1 MLFYQGF
8 CWTQSCLY
16 VRFGHILYAYV
27 FSIWK
32 YKISTTKIWSQI
44 FLDRFCS
51 SFVFKSRICL
61 VLGFWWHLYKSLYL
75 SLSWCWFLYCTLCR
89 LSTEFSGNSKQGLY
103 FCCKVWTLAVFLEA
117 VETYISDYF
126 HWEQVKKWKYTNLSQ
141 NKRPKSNNFPKVCS
155 YLCLSVDR
163 SVYRSSASHLFSNLF
178 VSSKMLFLIE
188 FFSRGFV
195 GHSLGPCI
203 TCLHVHMLQSRVWFI
218 LNIISVMAG
227 ISSRL
232 MLHNIIIC
240 TALFENL
247 KLHL

>member
-1 MLFYQGF
+1 MVSQSLLCSFIRGSAGHSPVYMYDLGIF
-8 CWTQSCLY
+8 CMPTFS
-16 VRFGHILYAYV
+16 AYENT
-27 FSIWK
+27 
-32 YKISTTKIWSQI
+32 KISTTKIWSQI

-51 SFVFKSRICL
+51 SFVFQSRICL

-126 HWEQVKKWKYTNLSQ
+126 HWEQVKKWKYTNLSK
-141 NKRPKSNNFPKVCS
+141 NKSPKSNNFPKVCS

-218 LNIISVMAG
+218 LKYNFCHGWHFV
-227 ISSRL
+227 
-232 MLHNIIIC
+232 
-240 TALFENL
+240 
-247 KLHL
+247 